1 MVEFHSP
8 AVRKRSTVPYRM
20 MRGMTQHP
28 PTARSRSPALSPRR
42 RRSPAGPEP
51 GSAARIRAAARKLLF
66 AQGMDGLTTD
76 RLAREAQVSK
86 SSLYKH
92 FPDLSALVESVI
104 ADEAARISHG
114 LPCEP
119 SDASDFWTA
128 IKTYGANLLA
138 LLNRPDVIRLDQLM
152 HEQARRHPQLGARFF
167 EATYGRSLRELEAL
181 LAYGVAR
188 GFIRQPV
195 NPPRDA
201 EMLLSLWEGFAFGR
215 ARLGLTD
222 RPFPDAQG
230 WADACVDR
238 LFPADVW

>member
-1 MVEFHSP
+1 MNRNPSQAGTE
-8 AVRKRSTVPYRM
+8 
-20 MRGMTQHP
+20 
-28 PTARSRSPALSPRR
+28 TAERESRR
-42 RRSPAGPEP
+42 RRLPAEP
-51 GSAARIRAAARKLLF
+51 ALGSAARILAAARTLLF
-66 AQGMDGLTTD
+66 DEGMDGLTTD
-76 RLAREAQVSK
+76 RLARTAQVSK

-92 FPDLSALVESVI
+92 HPDLSALVETVI
-104 ADEAARISHG
+104 ADEAARISYG
-114 LPCEP
+114 LPFEP
-119 SDASDFWTA
+119 ADASDFWTA
-128 IKTYGANLLA
+128 IKTYGTNLLE

-152 HEQARRHPQLGARFF
+152 HEQAQRYPRLGARFF

-188 GFIRQPV
+188 GFIRQPI

-222 RPFPDAQG
+222 RPFPDPQG
-230 WADACVDR
+230 WANACVDR

>member
-1 MVEFHSP
+1 MP
-8 AVRKRSTVPYRM
+8 R
-20 MRGMTQHP
+20 MTQRSASAVTRDPSSPQRSHP
-28 PTARSRSPALSPRR
+28 SPALS
-42 RRSPAGPEP
+42 AP
-51 GSAARIRAAARKLLF
+51 GAAVRILAAARMLLF
-66 AQGMDGLTTD
+66 ADGMDGVTTE
-76 RLAREAQVSK
+76 RLARAAQVSK
-86 SSLYKH
+86 TSLYRH
-92 FPDLSALVESVI
+92 FPDLSSLVEAVI

-114 LPCEP
+114 LPREP
-119 SDASDFWTA
+119 TYASDFWTA
-128 IKTYGANLLA
+128 LKTYGANLLA

-152 HEQARRHPQLGARFF
+152 HEQARRHPRLGARFF
-167 EATYGRSLRELEAL
+167 DATYGRSLRELEAL
-181 LAYGVAR
+181 LTYGVAR

-222 RPFPDAQG
+222 RPFPDPQG